1 MNVISA
7 IARRY
12 LFAHKG
18 THFINIISGVTIFGL
33 SVGSAALILVL
44 SVFNGFED
52 LIASMIN
59 SFNPDLKVIPTQGK
73 FFDDDTLLIEDLLKI
88 EGVVDVSRTIEETAI
103 FEYDRLPTP
112 GTMKGVDAHFQE
124 VSGIDSTMIE
134 GPFLLRDEKADYAIL
149 GSGVA
154 RNLSVDVLNVFQG
167 LSIHMPDRN
176 ASAGSTRPYRTKV
189 VRPIGV
195 FSVQQDID
203 LEYVLIPIDVAQ
215 SLLGRSG
222 QISGL
227 EIKVDESRVELA
239 QIERS
244 VQARVGEALNVQ
256 TLYEQDEEFLKLM
269 NIEKWMAYLITSLM
283 LLLITFNLIGCLWM
297 IVLDKKQDIAI
308 LKAMGS
314 TANFIRKVFLRL
326 GMYFTGGGLLI
337 GIALAIVLYFLQKQ
351 FGLISIGPGF
361 VVDTYPIKMKI
372 SDVMIV
378 SMTVLII
385 GFLASIPAANRA
397 SRLGSH
403 IRET

>member
-44 SVFNGFED
+44 SVFNGFEE

-59 SFNPDLKVIPTQGK
+59 SFNPDLKVIPVSGK
-73 FFDDDTLLIEDLLKI
+73 FFDDDTLLVEDLYQI
-88 EGVVDVSRTIEETAI
+88 EGVVEVSRTIEETAI

-112 GTMKGVDAHFQE
+112 GTMKGVDAAFE
-124 VSGIDSTMIE
+124 NVSDIDSSMIE
-134 GPFLLRDEKADYAIL
+134 GPFLLRDEKADYAVL

-167 LSIHMPDRN
+167 LSIHMPDRK
-176 ASAGSTRPYRTKV
+176 ASNTARPYRTKIL
-189 VRPIGV
+189 RPSGV

-203 LEYVLIPIDVAQ
+203 LEYVIIPLDVAQ
-215 SLLGRSG
+215 SLLGRYG

-227 EIKVDESRVELA
+227 EIKIDETQNDLSS
-239 QIERS
+239 IENA
-244 VQARVGEALNVQ
+244 VQERVGQNLDVQ

-314 TANFIRKVFLRL
+314 TANFVRKVFLRL

-337 GIALAIVLYFLQKQ
+337 GIFLAVLLYFLQKQ
-351 FGLISIGPGF
+351 FGLITIGPGF
-361 VVDTYPIKMKI
+361 VVDTYPILMKV
-372 SDVMIV
+372 SDVLIV
-378 SMTVLII
+378 SITVLVI

-397 SRLGSH
+397 SRLGSY

>member
-44 SVFNGFED
+44 SVFNGFEE

-59 SFNPDLKVIPTQGK
+59 SFNPDLKVIPASGK
-73 FFDDDTLLIEDLLKI
+73 FFDDDTLLVEDLYQI
-88 EGVVDVSRTIEETAI
+88 EGVIQVSRTIEETAI

-112 GTMKGVDAHFQE
+112 GTMKGVDAAFRS
-124 VSGIDSTMIE
+124 VSDIDSTMIE
-134 GPFLLRDEKADYAIL
+134 GPYLLRDEKADYAVL

-167 LSIHMPDRN
+167 LSIHMPDRK
-176 ASAGSTRPYRTKV
+176 ASATSTRPYRTKII
-189 VRPIGV
+189 RPVGV

-203 LEYVLIPIDVAQ
+203 LEYVIIPLDVAQ
-215 SLLGRSG
+215 SLLGRQG
-222 QISGL
+222 EISGL
-227 EIKVDESRVELA
+227 EIKVDETINDLSA
-239 QIERS
+239 IENA
-244 VQARVGEALNVQ
+244 VQERVGDKLDVQ

-314 TANFIRKVFLRL
+314 TTSFVRKVFLRL

-337 GIALAIVLYFLQKQ
+337 GILLAVILYFLQKQ

-361 VVDTYPIKMKI
+361 VVDTYPILMKV
-372 SDVMIV
+372 SDVLIV

-397 SRLGSH
+397 SRLGSY

>member
-44 SVFNGFED
+44 SVFNGFEE

-59 SFNPDLKVIPTQGK
+59 SFNPDLKVIPVSGK
-73 FFDDDTLLIEDLLKI
+73 FFDDDTLLVEDLYQI
-88 EGVVDVSRTIEETAI
+88 EGVVEVSRTIEETAI

-112 GTMKGVDAHFQE
+112 GTMKGVDAAFKR
-124 VSGIDSTMIE
+124 VSDIDSSMIE
-134 GPFLLRDEKADYAIL
+134 GPFLLRDEKADYAVL

-167 LSIHMPDRN
+167 LSIHMPDRK
-176 ASAGSTRPYRTKV
+176 ASNTARPYRTKIL
-189 VRPIGV
+189 RPSGV

-203 LEYVLIPIDVAQ
+203 LEYVIIPLDVAQ
-215 SLLGRSG
+215 SLLGRYG

-227 EIKVDESRVELA
+227 EIKIDETRSDLSS
-239 QIERS
+239 IENA
-244 VQARVGEALNVQ
+244 VQARVGKNLDVQ

-314 TANFIRKVFLRL
+314 TANFVRKVFLRL

-337 GIALAIVLYFLQKQ
+337 GIFLAVLLYFLQKQ
-351 FGLISIGPGF
+351 FGLITIGPGF
-361 VVDTYPIKMKI
+361 VVDTYPILMKV
-372 SDVMIV
+372 SDVLIV
-378 SMTVLII
+378 SITVLVI

-397 SRLGSH
+397 SRLGSY